1 VAKWLNIEVDAKKLH
16 NAEYDIELTE
26 KIYNIIDKG

>member
-1 VAKWLNIEVDAKKLH
+1 LH

-26 KIYNIIDKG
+26 KIYNIIDKAWYEWACK